1 MGRRSLLLLLIA
13 LIPRGVSAEGCRFEY
28 WQVIPPSSLCE
39 LYALPDFTFRRVEHL
54 PTEPE
59 TSKRFCAP
67 YLISTKQGDERVSY
81 CYTGMGLPTG
91 PTFTVNGQKFVANFG
106 FEGCRG
112 ATPVQGL
119 VFHPAF
125 GTPAAAR
132 APLRPIHRQNFKD
145 PIRCD

>member
-1 MGRRSLLLLLIA
+1 MGRRSLLLLLLA
-13 LIPRGVSAEGCRFEY
+13 LFPQPVSAESCRFEY
-28 WQVIPPSSLCE
+28 WQVIAPATSCE
-39 LYALPDFTFRRVEHL
+39 LYVLPDFSFRKVEHL

-59 TSKRFCAP
+59 TSRRFCTP
-67 YLISTKQGDERVSY
+67 YLISSKQGEERVSY
-81 CYTGMGLPTG
+81 CYTGEGLSTG
-91 PTFTVNGQKFVANFG
+91 PIFTVGKQRYVANFG

-132 APLRPIHRQNFKD
+132 APLRPIQRQNFKD